1 MNILV
6 FSENDDVVKEL
17 LSGFR
22 DLKGS
27 DKVTLFTY
35 SDSDFTGFA
44 DKVVKSSF
52 PEDIRLE
59 DHAVSTLSELGKE
72 EGFDLIA
79 VGSTRRGKEIAPRV
93 AQRLGFPCVTDVIG
107 VYLDTDLEVERY
119 SLSGRTIAREKILRI
134 PAVLSV
140 MPRTFEI
147 TIGNESPEVIER
159 FGEAGEYVARVIGRR
174 KKEKSGVELEKA
186 EIVIGLGRGIGG
198 KEGIEK
204 AMKLKEVLGG
214 EIGSTRPVA
223 YDYGW
228 LPEETM
234 IGLSGKRTKP
244 SLYIAIGVSGQI
256 QHMTGVMNAR
266 RIVAINKD
274 ENAPIF
280 EYADYGIVG
289 EWRDVLPKLIEAFR
303 NR

>member
-1 MNILV
+1 MKILV
-6 FSENDDVVKEL
+6 FSENDDVAKEL

-22 DLKGS
+22 DLKG
-27 DKVTLFTY
+27 DEKATLFTY
-35 SDSDFTGFA
+35 SDSDFSGFA
-44 DKVVKSSF
+44 DKVIKSSF
-52 PEDIRLE
+52 PEEVRLE
-59 DHAVSTLSELGKE
+59 DHAVEALSELGRSE
-72 EGFDLIA
+72 RFDLIA
-79 VGSTRRGKEIAPRV
+79 VGSTGRGKEIAPRV
-93 AQRLGFPCVTDVIG
+93 AQRLGLPCVTDVIG
-107 VYLDTDLEVERY
+107 VYFEEGLEVERY
-119 SLSGRTIAREKILRI
+119 FLSGRTITREKILET

-147 TIGNESPEVIER
+147 IRGNESPVVVEGFEGIRKYPVKVL
-159 FGEAGEYVARVIGRR
+159 GR
-174 KKEKSGVELEKA
+174 KKKERTGVELEKA
-186 EIVIGLGRGIGG
+186 EIVIGIGRGIGG
-198 KEGIEK
+198 REGIKEVIE
-204 AMKLKEVLGG
+204 LKDVLGG

-256 QHMTGVMNAR
+256 QHMTGVMKAK

-289 EWRDVLPKLIEAFR
+289 DWREVLPKLIDVFR